1 MNSDFWRAYLVYCQN
16 VEPNIAQ
23 NAVPNIAP
31 NVTPDM
37 ALNVM
42 LDVMPNVAQNIA
54 PNASPNVPLK
64 VRPVK
69 ETKNK
74 IKTLYLHNALKKTIK
89 MKKIISMAATA
100 AAMTALSCAQTPD
113 LSGEWK
119 VVTING
125 VEIEAPE
132 TEDEVAPF
140 INFDAESGRIHG
152 NTGVNLVNGTY
163 ELSGNDLTF
172 GTLAT
177 TMMAGPEPK
186 AQTEQEF
193 LAAVNEVKSAKV
205 KAGVLTLYDADG
217 NVLMTLAK

>member
-1 MNSDFWRAYLVYCQN
+1 MSTNFAVMAGCRCWLKVHALCHGECCSRVTLNIVLN
-16 VEPNIAQ
+16 V
-23 NAVPNIAP
+23 
-31 NVTPDM
+31 
-37 ALNVM
+37 ALNVASN
-42 LDVMPNVAQNIA
+42 VMPNVNPEEEAQNW
-54 PNASPNVPLK
+54 
-64 VRPVK
+64 
-69 ETKNK
+69 
-74 IKTLYLHNALKKTIK
+74 IKTLYLHNDLTKTIK
-89 MKKIISMAATA
+89 MKKIISMAAIAA
-100 AAMTALSCAQTPD
+100 AAMTVLSCAQAPD

-125 VEIEAPE
+125 VEIEKSE

-140 INFDAESGRIHG
+140 INFDTESGRIHG
-152 NTGVNLVNGTY
+152 NTGINLINGTY

-193 LAAVNEVKSAKV
+193 LSAIDEVKSAKV